1 MNDFNDHRLVHEFLA
16 TGSEA
21 AFRTL
26 YRRHTPALFAV
37 VVRLLG
43 GNTAEAEDVIQES
56 WVRAAQKLDG
66 FEWRSTLRTWLT
78 GIALNCARN
87 RYRTNARE
95 AERHTEVT
103 ELPVATPMER
113 NIEVIELERAVAQLP
128 QGYREVLL
136 LHDVY
141 GYTHE
146 EVGEILGIESGTS
159 KSQLSRARSTLRR
172 RLSET
177 GDGNLEQRS

>member
-1 MNDFNDHRLVHEFLA
+1 MDDFNDHRLVHEFLA

-21 AFRTL
+21 AFRAL

-43 GNTAEAEDVIQES
+43 GNTAEAEDVIQEA

-103 ELPVATPMER
+103 ELPVANPMER

-128 QGYREVLL
+128 EGYREVLL
-136 LHDVY
+136 LHDVH